1 MAFAATKT
9 ADGVSGNMRVS
20 YGTFTGGAPDG
31 DEVKTGLSQIV
42 NFELTGASIITAD
55 GGTATVTSL
64 STAGFWKAEGY

>member
-20 YGTFTGGAPDG
+20 YGTFTGGAPTTA
-31 DEVKTGLSQIV
+31 EVKTGLSQIV
-42 NFELTGASIITAD
+42 NFELTGASAITTS
-55 GGTATVTSL
+55 GGTATVTSA